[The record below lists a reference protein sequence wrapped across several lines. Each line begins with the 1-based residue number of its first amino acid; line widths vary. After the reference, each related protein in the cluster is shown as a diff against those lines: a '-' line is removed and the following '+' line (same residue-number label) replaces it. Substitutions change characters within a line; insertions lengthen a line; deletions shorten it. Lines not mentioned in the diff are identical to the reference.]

1 MIWQYFYKELL
12 SIKKDGMEAY
22 LSEGGGLIPEGGW
35 KWLANEAVS

>member
-22 LSEGGGLIPEGGW
+22 LSEGGLIPEGGW